1 MAWDVFYLQDTRKW
15 FPNSAMVSFQVH
27 RGVHV
32 RISASELQRT
42 RICLGPSMQQVSGNT
57 LPVLEP
63 KLMLLFI
70 LPITIS
76 PCTPSLE
83 LRTRVQQVREKCDL
97 DSFDRSAPCVVY
109 TENMWP
115 M

>member
-15 FPNSAMVSFQVH
+15 FPNSAMVFLQVH

-63 KLMLLFI
+63 KLMSLFTYYNSTMHTE
-70 LPITIS
+70 PGTEDEGS
-76 PCTPSLE
+76 TTP
-83 LRTRVQQVREKCDL
+83 RKV
-97 DSFDRSAPCVVY
+97 
-109 TENMWP
+109 
-115 M
+115 